1 MDLEV
6 PIDDTDG
13 TFLNLNTLALTHAF
27 QKVRLYDV
35 RGQRRKP
42 TLDAHLPIEKVKLT
56 NINKSPC
63 ENYLYVGNSCGSIY
77 ELDCRK
83 DLSITKKYK
92 GIGTSITDLLV
103 TDSLLIASSLDSYV
117 RIFNRESR

>member
-1 MDLEV
+1 MFGRGVLPFTFDYNVSTCTWKGKNVPNDELDLEV

-13 TFLNLNTLALTHAF
+13 IFTTPNTLALAHAF

-56 NINKSPC
+56 NIEMSPC
-63 ENYLYVGNSCGSIY
+63 EKYLYVGNSCGSIY

-83 DLSITKKYK
+83 DL
-92 GIGTSITDLLV
+92 
-103 TDSLLIASSLDSYV
+103 
-117 RIFNRESR
+117 